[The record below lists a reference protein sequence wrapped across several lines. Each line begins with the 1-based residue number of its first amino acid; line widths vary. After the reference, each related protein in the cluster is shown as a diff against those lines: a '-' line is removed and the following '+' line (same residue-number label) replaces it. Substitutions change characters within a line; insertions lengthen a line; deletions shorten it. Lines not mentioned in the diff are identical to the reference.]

1 MALIAHVTKLGI
13 TLSSGTCHHKIP
25 TSPPTLLKAK
35 TKLYSFLFWVI
46 GGRSQLPIV
55 TGMVFFSGS
64 LPEVGN
70 LIKRSFGF
78 ILRWKALCVEVC
90 LNKYTINILSR
101 HVPLRT
107 STHLSGCLV
116 LSPLQMDTAFSDIGY
131 GIKPHCLAHQTSSQL
146 FSLHRP
152 KSAIFL
158 CPTGSN
164 SSLLSLRSLAL
175 EEQILSALAMWK
187 TAWGSPTATL
197 LDVAE
202 EVLVGLQGEQ
212 EANRALISHQDE
224 IF

>member
-1 MALIAHVTKLGI
+1 
-13 TLSSGTCHHKIP
+13 
-25 TSPPTLLKAK
+25 
-35 TKLYSFLFWVI
+35 
-46 GGRSQLPIV
+46 
-55 TGMVFFSGS
+55 MVFFSGS

-90 LNKYTINILSR
+90 LNKYTINILSH

-131 GIKPHCLAHQTSSQL
+131 GIKPHCLAHQTSSSSPYKGPAWPTFCTAILWRPTHPQTFQRLISNDFSAVQSGVPPQNVWSVNPSQL

-164 SSLLSLRSLAL
+164 SLLWPC
-175 EEQILSALAMWK
+175 EK
-187 TAWGSPTATL
+187 
-197 LDVAE
+197 
-202 EVLVGLQGEQ
+202 
-212 EANRALISHQDE
+212 
-224 IF
+224 